1 LAANSL
7 PILVTV
13 LALALHAAGGQD
25 PEPAAMWEAGR
36 RAEALDAWAAQ
47 LAAHPD
53 DASLRRLLA
62 DRQMEVDRFAAAL
75 ETAAPLGPEADALRG
90 RALHQLY
97 RYEEALPY
105 LRAGDPFEGL
115 LRVDA
120 LLALGRHEQA
130 DAELLALATVRG
142 EDDQQ
147 VLSLSGRRLAE
158 QGRHAEA
165 VPLFRA
171 ALERD
176 PLDRQALFGLGQSL
190 LRSGQAQE
198 GQAVLQRHRELLPL
212 LDQRD
217 FALQSLNLDPRQ
229 ADGHAALGDVERQLG
244 LLDSAEQRYRRA
256 LELADGRDL
265 VPIAL
270 RLARLLAE
278 DRDDPDAAVALLD
291 QVAARVIDPRLAVRA
306 GDVLLAAGRPEPARQ
321 RFSQAAERWPED
333 AAIRERLARAT
344 LAAEQAQVEP
354 APPAGSGGEPR

>member
-1 LAANSL
+1 MAANPL
-7 PILVTV
+7 PILVTA
-13 LALALHAAGGQD
+13 LALALIAAGVQD
-25 PEPAAMWEAGR
+25 PDPAALWDSGR

-47 LAAHPD
+47 LAARPD
-53 DASLRRLLA
+53 DAALRMQLA
-62 DRQMEVDRFAAAL
+62 ERQMAVSRFAAAL
-75 ETAAPLGPEADALRG
+75 ETAAPLGREADPLRG

-97 RYEEALPY
+97 RYEEALPL
-105 LRAGDPFEGL
+105 LRAEDPFEGL

-120 LLALGRHEQA
+120 LLALGRGEQA
-130 DAELLALATVRG
+130 DAELAALATVRG
-142 EDDQQ
+142 EQDQP
-147 VLSLSGRRLAE
+147 VLSLRGRRLAE

-217 FALQSLNLDPRQ
+217 FALQSLDLDPRH

-244 LLDSAEQRYRRA
+244 LIDSAEQRYRHA
-256 LELADGRDL
+256 LELAEGRDL

-278 DRDDPDAAVALLD
+278 DRRDPDAAVALLD
-291 QVAARVIDPRLAVRA
+291 QVAGRVTDPRLVVRA
-306 GDVLLAAGRPEPARQ
+306 GDVLLEAGRAEPARQ
-321 RFSQAAERWPED
+321 RFSQAAARWPDD

-344 LAAEQAQVEP
+344 QAAEQAQAEP
-354 APPAGSGGEPR
+354 PAAGSGGAPR